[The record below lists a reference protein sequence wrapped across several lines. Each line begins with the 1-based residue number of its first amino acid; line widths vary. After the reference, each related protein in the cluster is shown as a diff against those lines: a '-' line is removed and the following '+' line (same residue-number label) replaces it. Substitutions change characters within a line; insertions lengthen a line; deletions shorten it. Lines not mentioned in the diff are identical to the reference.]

1 MTSRRLSPFDL
12 NAVDSMVACDPV
24 LRVCD
29 DATLPDLLAEIDLLV
44 TSARELAFAN
54 LDKAEI
60 ESTDLDWLP
69 YHLLGQVAA
78 LVHAAERRAL
88 QQQNADQL
96 TLLSQ

>member
-1 MTSRRLSPFDL
+1 MTSRRLSP
-12 NAVDSMVACDPV
+12 VDSMVACNPV
-24 LRVCD
+24 LRICD
-29 DATLPDLLAEIDLLV
+29 DATLPDLIAEIDLLV

-69 YHLLGQVAA
+69 YHLLGQAIALINAA
-78 LVHAAERRAL
+78 GHRAL

>member
-1 MTSRRLSPFDL
+1 MTSRRLSPVDL
-12 NAVDSMVACDPV
+12 NAVDSMVACNPV
-24 LRVCD
+24 LRICD

-69 YHLLGQVAA
+69 YHLLGQAIA
-78 LVHAAERRAL
+78 LINAAERKAL
-88 QQQNADQL
+88 QQQSATPLPRQPK
-96 TLLSQ
+96 

>member
-1 MTSRRLSPFDL
+1 MTSPHSNHL
-12 NAVDSMVACDPV
+12 VDSMVACDPV

-29 DATLPDLLAEIDLLV
+29 DATLPDLLAEADRLV

-69 YHLLGQVAA
+69 YHLLGQAIA
-78 LVHAAERRAL
+78 LINAAERKAL
-88 QQQNADQL
+88 QQQSATPLHRQPK
-96 TLLSQ
+96 

>member
-1 MTSRRLSPFDL
+1 MTSPHSNHL
-12 NAVDSMVACDPV
+12 VDSMVACDPV

-29 DATLPDLLAEIDLLV
+29 DATLPDLLAEADRLV

-69 YHLLGQVAA
+69 YHLLGQAIALIRAA
-78 LVHAAERRAL
+78 
-88 QQQNADQL
+88 QNRHI
-96 TLLSQ
+96 TEG

>member
-12 NAVDSMVACDPV
+12 NAVDSMVACNPV
-24 LRVCD
+24 LRICD

-60 ESTDLDWLP
+60 ESDLDWLP
-69 YHLLGQVAA
+69 YHLLGQAIA
-78 LVHAAERRAL
+78 LINAAERKAL
-88 QQQNADQL
+88 QQQSATPLPRQPK
-96 TLLSQ
+96 